1 MNLGESKSNGHD
13 INLGNYHRKILRK
26 YDRELL
32 LDTGNQKKHYRQ
44 SNHNDTTSQSILSVG
59 EQIEN

>member
-13 INLGNYHRKILRK
+13 INFGHYHRKTLRK

-32 LDTGNQKKHYRQ
+32 LDTGNRKKHYRR
-44 SNHNDTTSQSILSVG
+44 SNHSDTTSQSILSVG
-59 EQIEN
+59 GPIEN